1 MLAETGAAGGASGGQ
16 GGHRTEGSSALHP
29 GRYGSVPRAT
39 AGGGRSP
46 RTRTGGG
53 DSASLWLWLPLEPWG
68 QRGKRIAEA
77 DARVGWADANVEM
90 VQAQAAAEAVRA
102 YGAALVEGERKR
114 LLEQILEASRQES
127 ALYRARVEA
136 GDATEQ
142 DAAQVL
148 DLSES
153 DDVQPW
159 YPLSLRRQLRS

>member
-1 MLAETGAAGGASGGQ
+1 M
-16 GGHRTEGSSALHP
+16 
-29 GRYGSVPRAT
+29 
-39 AGGGRSP
+39 
-46 RTRTGGG
+46 
-53 DSASLWLWLPLEPWG
+53 
-68 QRGKRIAEA
+68 
-77 DARVGWADANVEM
+77 GWADANVEM